1 MDCDTFSDLPDVMH
15 NPIYLNEVI
24 FTPLRSFVG
33 PVFTGLASQAYGLG
47 DLDWGAEIQLTS
59 TETLQMR
66 MHPRGLLSAGKLME
80 PDRSRTIMVAV
91 RRRGPVGKDHVVLAI
106 LWHGQRDKMDT
117 LSPFDSLKTSTD
129 CVATRNLHIFLPSL
143 FSQHD
148 AMYANRSKTVP
159 KLPVLDTQNFHA
171 VRPGSYS
178 VHSMIKLPSGD
189 LLRRVTAAPGHSQY
203 VIAGYLAGV
212 EIEDHMHPS
221 VDKVPQS
228 KWVKLIDEC
237 SAAVENKVG
246 LERGLLCMQNSLH
259 ITDCLT
265 AEGLLAVMSHNFSCG
280 AMPDMLHVP
289 GGFPLLIAFMVRLA
303 CYPKRFHLSEGHD
316 VDRMAN
322 NEVISLF
329 ESNWEPIHPQ
339 KAGGRNIYA
348 IDIAIRQAHTEARNA
363 AKKLQKTEA
372 PVEDNTMFWHR
383 AGQRCVSAVFGA
395 GVEEFVHPRYTFGL
409 PEKLVDPLVEARNSV
424 IRSKMD
430 PVMAVTGTE
439 SVMSDLASVQ
449 ERRNC
454 LLQVLN
460 SVEHWLR
467 TGMYCGMQIHKPKP
481 KCVNMR
487 IKRPGGKNML
497 TRDMLRKALDKGVE
511 DSVKQAV
518 ANGEANTIEEARA
531 AAQVMRDGIE
541 GALHFDADDQVD
553 FNDISMRMPADVLNL
568 IGEDGSGPSP
578 EASYNI
584 QERDFENVFCEE
596 AMSHAVSMVSASMC
610 SGSMVQLDLEVGC
623 FLSSSTSL
631 LSCADCDAEVHV
643 LTAAFLATSSSRCTR
658 CSRPRCLVCA
668 TAVHKKRKAPFG
680 CLRCKEGDGSAQ
692 SAAVA
697 VDAMNG
703 GLTQGPAPRPPSIA
717 SPEKPAKA
725 GKPGKAKGKAKGK

>member
-1 MDCDTFSDLPDVMH
+1 MECDTFSDLPELMH
-15 NPIYLNEVI
+15 NPAYLNEAI
-24 FTPLRSFVG
+24 LTPLRTFVG

-47 DLDWGAEIQLTS
+47 DLDWGVEIQLS
-59 TETLQMR
+59 SSETLQMR
-66 MHPRGLLSAGKLME
+66 IYPRGLLSAGKLTE
-80 PDRSRTIMVAV
+80 SRGGTIMVAV
-91 RRRGPVGKDHVVLAI
+91 RRRGPIGKDHVALAI

-143 FSQHD
+143 FNHHD
-148 AMYANRSKTVP
+148 AMYSNRSSTRP
-159 KLPVLDTQNFHA
+159 KWPVLDTQNFHA

-178 VHSMIKLPSGD
+178 VHSLIKLPGGD
-189 LLRRVTAAPGHSQY
+189 VLRRVTAAPGHSQY
-203 VIAGYLAGV
+203 VIAGHLAGV
-212 EIEDHMHPS
+212 EIEDHLHPS
-221 VDKVPQS
+221 VDQVPQS

-237 SAAVENKVG
+237 SAAIENKVG
-246 LERGLLCMQNSLH
+246 LERGLCCMQNSMH

-280 AMPDMLHVP
+280 AMPDMMHVP

-303 CYPKRFHLSEGHD
+303 CYPKRFHLSEGHE
-316 VDRMAN
+316 VDQMAN

-329 ESNWEPIHPQ
+329 ESNWEPIHPK

-372 PVEDNTMFWHR
+372 PVEDNTVFWHR

-395 GVEEFVHPRYTFGL
+395 GVEEFMQPRHTFGL
-409 PEKLVDPLVEARNSV
+409 PQRLLDPLVEARNAV
-424 IRSKMD
+424 IRSRIN

-467 TGMYCGMQIHKPKP
+467 TGSYCGFQIHEPKPKP
-481 KCVNMR
+481 SSVNMR

-497 TRDMLRKALDKGVE
+497 TRDMLRKALDKGVD

-531 AAQVMRDGIE
+531 AAKIMRDGIE
-541 GALHFDADDQVD
+541 DALQFDADDRVD
-553 FNDISMRMPADVLNL
+553 FNDISMRMPSDVLNF
-568 IGEDGSGPSP
+568 IGENESDTSDDATSK
-578 EASYNI
+578 I
-584 QERDFENVFCEE
+584 QERDFEDVVCEE

-623 FLSSSTSL
+623 FLSSSTAL
-631 LSCADCDAEVHV
+631 LKCADCDSEVHL
-643 LTAAFLATSSSRCTR
+643 LTAAFMATNCSRCVR
-658 CSRPRCLVCA
+658 CSRPRCLACA

-680 CLRCKEGDGSAQ
+680 CLRCKKGDGSDEA
-692 SAAVA
+692 AAVLA
-697 VDAMNG
+697 DSVHPVV
-703 GLTQGPAPRPPSIA
+703 LPVQPPAPRAPPV
-717 SPEKPAKA
+717 
-725 GKPGKAKGKAKGK
+725 GKGKNKNKGRARW